1 MSYVTIAIDL
11 GSFSALRT
19 FRVFRALKS
28 VAVIPGLKTIVSAVI
43 YSIKALKDVIILTV
57 FTLAVFALIGL
68 QIYMGVL
75 SQICIWQYGYPEF
88 NTPFID
94 GKNWT
99 SLDDEAWYEWMGGNA
114 NITHKSE
121 NWIVHEELGNFIM
134 CGNNTGAGKCPIG
147 AVCMAVRNRVLYFFL
162 DHERA
167 SDCSWSLEIL
177 FVVVVWYF
185 P

>member
-28 VAVIPGLKTIVSAVI
+28 VAVIPGLKVIVGAVI

-75 SQICIWQYGYPEF
+75 TQICIVEYLEKPTGH
-88 NTPFID
+88 
-94 GKNWT
+94 
-99 SLDDEAWYEWMGGNA
+99 LL
-114 NITHKSE
+114 SE
-121 NWIVHEELGNFIM
+121 
-134 CGNNTGAGKCPIG
+134 
-147 AVCMAVRNRVLYFFL
+147 
-162 DHERA
+162 
-167 SDCSWSLEIL
+167 
-177 FVVVVWYF
+177 
-185 P
+185 